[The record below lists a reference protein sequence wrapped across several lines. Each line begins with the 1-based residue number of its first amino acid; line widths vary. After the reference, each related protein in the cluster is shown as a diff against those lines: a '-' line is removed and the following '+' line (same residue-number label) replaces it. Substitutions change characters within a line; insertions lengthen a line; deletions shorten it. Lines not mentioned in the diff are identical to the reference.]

1 MYLARTDRNFP
12 FSLVSRGSVATIGT
26 FDGLHLGHQYLLNRV
41 LAEAAE
47 RNLPSIVMSFEPMP
61 KEFFSK
67 GKPPARLTTFR
78 EKFVALKDMGFD
90 IFYCPHFGEEMR
102 AIGADTFIRRL
113 LIHAMNIRH
122 LVVGDDFA
130 FARNRE
136 GSLEQLQRVSQALDF
151 SVEQVASVLDERERI
166 SSTAIRAKLSQGDL
180 AGAQRSLGR
189 RVRMSGRVVVGE
201 SETNVD
207 GGEFV
212 FVDLGRR
219 QCALSGVFAV
229 MVHGIGDK
237 PLGAVAS
244 IGDFDNGRNSK
255 SRLALR
261 FLDAG
266 NCAISKHVDVDFI
279 EGIDSDGNSRAG
291 ISPLQK
297 LQGYDREVRE
307 ILSSVGR

>member
-41 LAEAAE
+41 LSEAAK

-102 AIGADTFIRRL
+102 AIAADTFIRRL
-113 LIHAMNIRH
+113 LIHAMNVRH
-122 LVVGDDFA
+122 LVVGDDFE

-136 GSLEQLQRVSQALDF
+136 GSLEELQRVSQILDF
-151 SVEQVASVLDERERI
+151 SVEQVASVVDEGERI

-180 AGAQRSLGR
+180 AGAQRLLGR
-189 RVRMSGRVVVGE
+189 RYRISGRLEGEE
-201 SETNVD
+201 SETSVNGD
-207 GGEFV
+207 GFA
-212 FVDLGRR
+212 FVDPGRR

-244 IGDFDNGRNSK
+244 IGNFDNGRNSNP
-255 SRLALR
+255 RLALR
-261 FLDAG
+261 FLDFSG
-266 NCAISKHVDVDFI
+266 SVSTKHVDVDFI
-279 EGIDSDGNSRAG
+279 ERIDSNSDPRGG
-291 ISPLQK
+291 ISPLRK
-297 LQGYDREVRE
+297 LQGYDTDVRE
-307 ILSSVGR
+307 MLSRVGR